1 MENTEYRI
9 NLTVKDL
16 KECLKDLPDDME
28 VIIVEH
34 APLEIN
40 RILNL
45 DVVRTVGV
53 LSYDGCDLKALC
65 LACTE
70 DGADMYSLLTASNHF
85 EGIKCETLL
94 F

>member
-40 RILNL
+40 RILGL

-53 LSYDGCDLKALC
+53 LSYDGWGSKALC
-65 LACTE
+65 LACAE
-70 DGADMYSLLTASNHF
+70 DGADMHSLLTYHNHF